1 MIDKEENEA
10 ATCSRLLEVE
20 LKIKAMSY
28 LFENQ
33 GGSPFTP
40 PPSEFDDIHA
50 GLGRI
55 IGGFGEEI
63 AMIRRK
69 VESIDI
75 VKTKN
80 RNKNMI
86 LK

>member
-1 MIDKEENEA
+1 MTDRDENGV

-33 GGSPFTP
+33 GNKPFTP
-40 PPSEFDDIHA
+40 LPCEFDDIHA

-63 AMIRRK
+63 AMIRREL
-69 VESIDI
+69 ESMDI
-75 VKTKN
+75 IKAQTETK
-80 RNKNMI
+80 M
-86 LK
+86 